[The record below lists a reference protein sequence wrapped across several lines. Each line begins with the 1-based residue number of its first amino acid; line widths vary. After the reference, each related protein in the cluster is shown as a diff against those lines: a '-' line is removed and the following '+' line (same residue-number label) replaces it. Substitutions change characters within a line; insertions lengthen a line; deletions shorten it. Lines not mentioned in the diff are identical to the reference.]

1 MIVYLHGFRSSPQSF
16 KARML
21 AERMALAGL
30 AGSFVCPQLPVSP
43 RDAIA
48 AIRELHPLT
57 PSVTLVGSSL
67 GGFYATYLAE
77 RFGCRA
83 VLLNPAI
90 QPARDLAAYVGDLR
104 TYHDDQPMVFRPQYL
119 DELRDLEV
127 LPLTHHERYLLIA
140 AKGDELIDWRD
151 MVARYRPARMHVH
164 EGGDHALSDFDL
176 YIDDVLRFA
185 GHPAA
190 ARR

>member
-30 AGSFVCPQLPVSP
+30 AAQFECPQLPVSP
-43 RDAIA
+43 AAAIA
-48 AIRELHPLT
+48 LIRDRYAIT
-57 PSVTLVGSSL
+57 PSFTLIGSSL

-77 RFGCRA
+77 RSGCRA

-90 QPARDLAAYVGDLR
+90 HPARDLAPYVGELR
-104 TYHDDQPMVFRPQYL
+104 GYHDGQPMQFLRGHL

-127 LPLTHHERYLLIA
+127 APLTFHDRYLLVA

-151 MVARYRPARMHVH
+151 MVARYAPARTLLN
-164 EGGDHALSDFDL
+164 EAGDHALSDFDL
-176 YIDDVLRFA
+176 YIDEVLRFA
-185 GHPAA
+185 GYPAA
-190 ARR
+190 AR